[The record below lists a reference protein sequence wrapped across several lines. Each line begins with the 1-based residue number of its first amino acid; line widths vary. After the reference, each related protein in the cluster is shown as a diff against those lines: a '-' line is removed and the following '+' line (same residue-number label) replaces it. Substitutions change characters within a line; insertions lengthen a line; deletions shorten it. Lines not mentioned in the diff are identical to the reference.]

1 MIGFSTLV
9 MYTLA
14 IGFCI
19 AVLRGEWL
27 TKGCIRFYRG
37 LIAVNLIA
45 IAVFIEKCFTVEKTS
60 REEQLLIFASITFLV
75 FIIETVLIV
84 VAPMKGDHKISKT
97 VPRETFDL
105 KEENFETEE
114 NIKICCTQMKKES
127 SFKGTIVFMQPD

>member
-1 MIGFSTLV
+1 MITSTFMIGFSTLV

-60 REEQLLIFASITFLV
+60 REEQLFIFASMKFLV
-75 FIIETVLIV
+75 LIIETELILV
-84 VAPMKGDHKISKT
+84 ELMKGENKT
-97 VPRETFDL
+97 
-105 KEENFETEE
+105 N
-114 NIKICCTQMKKES
+114 KK
-127 SFKGTIVFMQPD
+127 V

>member
-1 MIGFSTLV
+1 MITSTFMIGFSTLV

-45 IAVFIEKCFTVEKTS
+45 IAVFI
-60 REEQLLIFASITFLV
+60 
-75 FIIETVLIV
+75 
-84 VAPMKGDHKISKT
+84 D
-97 VPRETFDL
+97 
-105 KEENFETEE
+105 
-114 NIKICCTQMKKES
+114 
-127 SFKGTIVFMQPD
+127 

>member
-1 MIGFSTLV
+1 MWRIKEYDNKYIYDRIQYIR

-45 IAVFIEKCFTVEKTS
+45 IAVFIENVLQWKRLVEK
-60 REEQLLIFASITFLV
+60 
-75 FIIETVLIV
+75 
-84 VAPMKGDHKISKT
+84 
-97 VPRETFDL
+97 
-105 KEENFETEE
+105 N
-114 NIKICCTQMKKES
+114 N
-127 SFKGTIVFMQPD
+127 